1 MANIE
6 DDEAGRLS
14 GFRARY
20 GTSFDSGKVFTSSSK
35 EEAPSIQGQADGT
48 KEAKQDQQEADA
60 EFAEDDQNLLE
71 LISSFGQEPAKLPA
85 NMKTG
90 TKKGKK

>member
-20 GTSFDSGKVFTSSSK
+20 GKGFDASK
-35 EEAPSIQGQADGT
+35 ESTSPPLEELPSIQGQKDGG

-60 EFAEDDQNLLE
+60 EFAEDDENLLE
-71 LISSFGQEPAKLPA
+71 LISSFGQAPPSLPA

-90 TKKGKK
+90 TKKKK